1 MVFNVLGM
9 LLGFVREQVIAARF
23 GTSMLTDSYI
33 MAFTL
38 PNLIYII
45 IGGALATAFIPVFT
59 DISVHRSRAEAAR
72 MSSTIINI
80 TILGMI
86 LLTIPCMVLAPYLVS
101 VIAPGFTGEKR
112 ELTILL
118 TRIMFPCMI
127 FLATSLLFGGI
138 LNALKHFKIPA
149 LYHAIFSAVMIL
161 SIYLLTP
168 GYGIMGLAIGTVLA
182 CIVQVL
188 FAIPYLWRL
197 KIPYHLEIKTS
208 LPGIKQVFTLMLPAM
223 VGTSINQLSVTI
235 DKILASGLIHGSI
248 ASLNFAS
255 QLMMLPYNLFVVA
268 INTALFP
275 SLSEMAAKK
284 NYEEIGQTTV
294 FGLNLNFFC
303 TIPAAVGLFVIA
315 EPLVRLIFEHGAFD
329 TRSTQMTVFALRFY
343 LLALIAQGA
352 YTVMNRTFFALQDTK
367 TPVRVSLCDVAVHL
381 GASLL
386 LIGSLNHGGLALGTS
401 IGATVNM
408 ILVYFL
414 LRRRIKTLPER
425 RLFTT
430 LAKILLASIV
440 MGIGVYLFQAELEQ
454 LLNMNLILNQL
465 IGVLASILAGV
476 TIFGMVILP
485 MKIEEVDYVRNIIRK
500 RLAR

>member
-1 MVFNVLGM
+1 MVLNVLGM

-38 PNLIYII
+38 PNLIYVI

-80 TILGMI
+80 TVLGMI
-86 LLTIPCMVLAPYLVS
+86 LLTIPCIVLAPYLVS
-101 VIAPGFTGEKR
+101 AIAPGFVGEKR

-127 FLATSLLFGGI
+127 FLATSLLLGGI
-138 LNALKHFKIPA
+138 LNALKHFTIPA
-149 LYHAIFSAVMIL
+149 LYPAVFSSIMIL
-161 SIYLLTP
+161 SIFLLTP
-168 GYGIMGLAIGTVLA
+168 GYGIIGLGIGTILA

-188 FAIPYLWRL
+188 FGVSGLWRF
-197 KIPYHLEIKTS
+197 KIPYHLEIKRS
-208 LPGIKQVFTLMLPAM
+208 LPGIKQVFTLMMPAM
-223 VGTSINQLSVTI
+223 VGTSVNQLSVTI

-248 ASLNFAS
+248 AALNFAS

-275 SLSEMAAKK
+275 SLSEMAANK

-294 FGLNLNFFC
+294 FGLNLIFFC

-329 TRSTQMTVFALRFY
+329 ARSTQMTVFALRFY

-352 YTVMNRTFFALQDTK
+352 YTVMNRTFFAMQDTK

-381 GASLL
+381 IASLL
-386 LIGSLNHGGLALGTS
+386 LIGSLKHGGLALGTS

-408 ILVYFL
+408 VLIYIL

-425 RLFTT
+425 RLFVT
-430 LAKILLASIV
+430 LAKIIAASAV
-440 MGIGVYLFQAELEQ
+440 MGVGVYLFQAQLAQ
-454 LLNMNLILNQL
+454 LLDLSSILNQL
-465 IGVLASILAGV
+465 LQVLSCILMGVMLFVI
-476 TIFGMVILP
+476 VILP
-485 MKIEEVDYVRNIIRK
+485 MQIEEVDYVRNLLRK
-500 RLAR
+500 RLAK

>member
-1 MVFNVLGM
+1 MVFNVAGM
-9 LLGFVREQVIAARF
+9 VLGFVREQVIAARF

-59 DISVHRSRAEAAR
+59 DISVHRSREEAAR

-80 TILGMI
+80 TILGMVA
-86 LLTIPCMVLAPYLVS
+86 LVIPCMVFAPYLVS

-127 FLATSLLFGGI
+127 FLATSLLLGGI

-149 LYHAIFSAVMIL
+149 LYHAIFSGVMIL
-161 SIYLLTP
+161 CIYWLTP
-168 GYGIMGLAIGTVLA
+168 GYGIMGLAIGTILA
-182 CIVQVL
+182 CIAQVL
-188 FAIPYLWRL
+188 SAVLYLWRL
-197 KIPYHLEIKTS
+197 KIPYHLEIKKS

-275 SLSEMAAKK
+275 SLSEMAARK
-284 NYEEIGQTTV
+284 NYDEIGQTTV

-329 TRSTQMTVFALRFY
+329 ARSTQMTVFALRFY
-343 LLALIAQGA
+343 VLALISQGA
-352 YTVMNRTFFALQDTK
+352 YTIMNRTFFALQDTK
-367 TPVRVSLCDVAVHL
+367 TPVKVSLCDVAVHL
-381 GASLL
+381 TASLL
-386 LIGSLNHGGLALGTS
+386 LIGPLQHGGLALGTS

-408 ILVYFL
+408 ILIYIL
-414 LRRRIKTLPER
+414 LRRRVRALPER
-425 RLFTT
+425 RLFVT
-430 LAKILLASIV
+430 LAKILLASAV
-440 MGIGVYLFQAELEQ
+440 MGIGVYLFQVELGQ
-454 LLNMNLILNQL
+454 LLDLSLLSNQ
-465 IGVLASILAGV
+465 IIEVMASILLGV
-476 TIFGMVILP
+476 IIFTLVILP
-485 MKIEEVDYVRNIIRK
+485 MKVEEADYVKNLVRQ

>member
-1 MVFNVLGM
+1 MI
-9 LLGFVREQVIAARF
+9 LGFVREQVIAARF

-45 IGGALATAFIPVFT
+45 VGGALATAFIPVFT
-59 DISVHRSRAEAAR
+59 DISVHRNREEAAR

-80 TILGMI
+80 TILGMVA
-86 LLTIPCMVLAPYLVS
+86 LVIPCMVLAPYLVS

-118 TRIMFPCMI
+118 TRIMFPCMV
-127 FLATSLLFGGI
+127 FLATSLLLGGI
-138 LNALKHFKIPA
+138 LNALKHFKVPA
-149 LYHAIFSAVMIL
+149 LYHAIFSGVMIL

-168 GYGIMGLAIGTVLA
+168 GYGIMGLAIGTILA

-188 FAIPYLWRL
+188 AGVLHLWRL
-197 KIPYHLEIKTS
+197 KIPYRLEIKTS

-275 SLSEMAAKK
+275 SLSEMAARK

-294 FGLNLNFFC
+294 FGLNLIFFC

-329 TRSTQMTVFALRFY
+329 ARSTQMTVFALRFY
-343 LLALIAQGA
+343 LLALISQGA

-367 TPVRVSLCDVAVHL
+367 TPVKVSLCDVAVHL
-381 GASLL
+381 TASLL
-386 LIGSLNHGGLALGTS
+386 LIGPLSHGGLALGTS

-414 LRRRIKTLPER
+414 LRRRVKTLPER
-425 RLFTT
+425 RLFAT
-430 LAKILLASIV
+430 LAKIILASAV
-440 MGIGVYLFQAELEQ
+440 MGTGVYLFQVEMGQMLDLS
-454 LLNMNLILNQL
+454 LLSNQ
-465 IGVLASILAGV
+465 IIEVMCSILLGII
-476 TIFGMVILP
+476 IFVMMVLP
-485 MKIEEVDYVRNIIRK
+485 MKLEEVDYVKNLVRERFIH
-500 RLAR
+500 